1 MNFPMTIRRIVQREQ
16 LFLTIRFPENRIGTA
31 GGSLHKFVVSS
42 HIILQTQ
49 ELTFLFS
56 KSVPKKISI
65 DGNGEIIMSKYMKY
79 MTVKGQL
86 DDEEITAM
94 LRKLADDYENGEIIE
109 VRDELLDI
117 VYAINMF
124 DKLKGD

>member
-1 MNFPMTIRRIVQREQ
+1 
-16 LFLTIRFPENRIGTA
+16 
-31 GGSLHKFVVSS
+31 
-42 HIILQTQ
+42 
-49 ELTFLFS
+49 
-56 KSVPKKISI
+56 
-65 DGNGEIIMSKYMKY
+65 MSKYMKY